1 MKWGDL
7 PAAAPANSSNP
18 AAPPATSQTSTDV
31 LVVRASR
38 PHDSTAI
45 YEVRARRPHH
55 NPLSNALSFVG
66 QASRLPGGW
75 VIGTESLAVGIT
87 RVIL

>member
-31 LVVRASR
+31 FVVRASR
-38 PHDSTAI
+38 PHDPTAI
-45 YEVRARRPHH
+45 ENVRPGRPHH
-55 NPLSNALSFVG
+55 NSEPLIVWSF
-66 QASRLPGGW
+66 L
-75 VIGTESLAVGIT
+75 
-87 RVIL
+87 

>member
-38 PHDSTAI
+38 PHDPTAI

-55 NPLSNALSFVG
+55 KRA
-66 QASRLPGGW
+66 ASGFAC
-75 VIGTESLAVGIT
+75 SSAVTGRCRPYPKWII
-87 RVIL
+87 VL